1 MMNLNSGNITT
12 KAFMLGE
19 LKNILFFFFLKK
31 QVYFPVLKYTFQ
43 IKKLR
48 EETRKVKET
57 SQNAA

>member
-12 KAFMLGE
+12 KVFMLGE
-19 LKNILFFFFLKK
+19 LKNILFFKKKK